1 MDSIGLWF
9 LYTSHRWMK
18 PQPGLIYSTMSLD
31 RELLNLRNRIK
42 AYQLKPDAV
51 ESYLLWMQ
59 QLERA
64 ITAKLEEIEM
74 DEQELRHMYELQI
87 QDLKRQLD
95 QNYEVIKKLG
105 LIIDAVGIEFPT
117 IYQSLPTIQNYY
129 LQAKGFSDKI
139 NSFDPHSIK
148 VSL

>member
-1 MDSIGLWF
+1 MSIN
-9 LYTSHRWMK
+9 
-18 PQPGLIYSTMSLD
+18 
-31 RELLNLRNRIK
+31 RELLNLRYRIK
-42 AYQLKPDAV
+42 AYQIKPDAV

-74 DEQELRHMYELQI
+74 DEQELRHIYELQI

-95 QNYEVIKKLG
+95 QNFEVIKKLA
-105 LIIDAVGIEFPT
+105 LIIDAAGIEFPT
-117 IYQSLPTIQNYY
+117 IHQSLPAIQNYY
-129 LQAKGFSDKI
+129 LQAKGLSDKI
-139 NSFDPHSIK
+139 NSFDPHLIK

>member
-1 MDSIGLWF
+1 
-9 LYTSHRWMK
+9 
-18 PQPGLIYSTMSLD
+18 MSLD

-42 AYQLKPDAV
+42 AYQIKPDAV

-74 DEQELRHMYELQI
+74 DEDEIRHMYELQI

-95 QNYEVIKKLG
+95 QNYEVIKKLA
-105 LIIDAVGIEFPT
+105 LIIDAAGIEFPT
-117 IYQSLPTIQNYY
+117 IHQSLPAIQNYY
-129 LQAKGFSDKI
+129 LQAKGLSDKI
-139 NSFDPHSIK
+139 NSFDPHLIK

>member
-1 MDSIGLWF
+1 
-9 LYTSHRWMK
+9 MK
-18 PQPGLIYSTMSLD
+18 PLSGLIYSTMSLD

-42 AYQLKPDAV
+42 AYQIKPDAV

-74 DEQELRHMYELQI
+74 DEEELRHMYELQI

-105 LIIDAVGIEFPT
+105 LIIDAAGIEFPT
-117 IYQSLPTIQNYY
+117 IHQSLPAIQNYY
-129 LQAKGFSDKI
+129 LQAKGLSDKI